1 LFIIGKVCL
10 FADSIYKTT
19 GNMKKVTGLVLII
32 LMAFIAVPAKSQ
44 LKFGVKGGLNISS
57 VHLNSDILKADNVTG
72 FQIGPMIET
81 TIPLI
86 GVGLDAAILY
96 SQKGMDVKSETGTST
111 NVKTDYIDV
120 PVNLKWKFGLPIIKG
135 YLAAGPYIG
144 FRVGGD
150 KFWEIPGSVVGQVKA
165 KNFSAG
171 LNFGAG
177 VELISHL
184 QVGINYGLGLTD
196 NYSAEKYDLNA
207 KNRGWSVTAAILF

>member
-1 LFIIGKVCL
+1 
-10 FADSIYKTT
+10 
-19 GNMKKVTGLVLII
+19 MKKVTGLVLII

-120 PVNLKWKFGLPIIKG
+120 SVNLKWKFGLPIIKG

>member
-1 LFIIGKVCL
+1 
-10 FADSIYKTT
+10 
-19 GNMKKVTGLVLII
+19 MKKVTGLVLII

-150 KFWEIPGSVVGQVKA
+150 KFWEIPGSVVRQVKA

>member
-1 LFIIGKVCL
+1 
-10 FADSIYKTT
+10 
-19 GNMKKVTGLVLII
+19 MKKVTGLVLII

-120 PVNLKWKFGLPIIKG
+120 PVNLKWKFGLPIVKG

-207 KNRGWSVTAAILF
+207 KNRGGSVTAAILF

>member
-1 LFIIGKVCL
+1 
-10 FADSIYKTT
+10 
-19 GNMKKVTGLVLII
+19 MKKVTGLVLII

-44 LKFGVKGGLNISS
+44 LKFGVTGGLNISS

>member
-1 LFIIGKVCL
+1 
-10 FADSIYKTT
+10 
-19 GNMKKVTGLVLII
+19 MKKVTGLVLII

-150 KFWEIPGSVVGQVKA
+150 KFWEIPGSVVQVKA

>member
-1 LFIIGKVCL
+1 
-10 FADSIYKTT
+10 
-19 GNMKKVTGLVLII
+19 MKKVTGLVLII

-150 KFWEIPGSVVGQVKA
+150 NFWEIPGSVVGQVKA

>member
-1 LFIIGKVCL
+1 
-10 FADSIYKTT
+10 
-19 GNMKKVTGLVLII
+19 MKKVTGLVLII

-96 SQKGMDVKSETGTST
+96 SQKGMDVKSGTGTST

>member
-1 LFIIGKVCL
+1 
-10 FADSIYKTT
+10 
-19 GNMKKVTGLVLII
+19 MKKVTGLLLIV
-32 LMAFIAVPAKSQ
+32 LMAIIAVPASAQ

-57 VHLNSDILKADNVTG
+57 VHFSSDLLKADNVTG

-96 SQKGMDVKSETGTST
+96 SQKGMDMKSGTGTST
-111 NVKTDYIDV
+111 SVKTDYIDV
-120 PVNLKWKFGLPIIKG
+120 PVNFKWKFGLPIVKA
-135 YLAAGPYIG
+135 YLSAGPYVG

-150 KFWEIPGSVVGQVKA
+150 KFWDVPGNVIGQVKA

-177 VELISHL
+177 VELIRHL
-184 QVGINYGLGLTD
+184 QVGFNYGLGLTD
-196 NYSAEKYDLNA
+196 NYSAEKIDLNA

>member
-1 LFIIGKVCL
+1 
-10 FADSIYKTT
+10 
-19 GNMKKVTGLVLII
+19 
-32 LMAFIAVPAKSQ
+32 
-44 LKFGVKGGLNISS
+44 
-57 VHLNSDILKADNVTG
+57 
-72 FQIGPMIET
+72 MIET

>member
-1 LFIIGKVCL
+1 
-10 FADSIYKTT
+10 
-19 GNMKKVTGLVLII
+19 
-32 LMAFIAVPAKSQ
+32 
-44 LKFGVKGGLNISS
+44 
-57 VHLNSDILKADNVTG
+57 
-72 FQIGPMIET
+72 MIET

-171 LNFGAG
+171 LNFG
-177 VELISHL
+177 
-184 QVGINYGLGLTD
+184 
-196 NYSAEKYDLNA
+196 YSAEKYDLNA

>member
-1 LFIIGKVCL
+1 
-10 FADSIYKTT
+10 
-19 GNMKKVTGLVLII
+19 MKKVTGLVLII
-32 LMAFIAVPAKSQ
+32 LMAFITVPAKSQ

>member
-1 LFIIGKVCL
+1 
-10 FADSIYKTT
+10 
-19 GNMKKVTGLVLII
+19 MKKVTGLVLII

-150 KFWEIPGSVVGQVKA
+150 KFWEIPRSVVGQVKA

>member
-1 LFIIGKVCL
+1 
-10 FADSIYKTT
+10 
-19 GNMKKVTGLVLII
+19 MKKVTGLVLII

-81 TIPLI
+81 TISLI

>member
-1 LFIIGKVCL
+1 
-10 FADSIYKTT
+10 
-19 GNMKKVTGLVLII
+19 MKKVTGLVLII

-72 FQIGPMIET
+72 FQIGPMLET

-150 KFWEIPGSVVGQVKA
+150 KFWEIPGTVVGQVKA

>member
-1 LFIIGKVCL
+1 
-10 FADSIYKTT
+10 
-19 GNMKKVTGLVLII
+19 MKKVTGLVLII

-135 YLAAGPYIG
+135 
-144 FRVGGD
+144 
-150 KFWEIPGSVVGQVKA
+150 
-165 KNFSAG
+165 
-171 LNFGAG
+171 
-177 VELISHL
+177 
-184 QVGINYGLGLTD
+184 
-196 NYSAEKYDLNA
+196 
-207 KNRGWSVTAAILF
+207 

>member
-1 LFIIGKVCL
+1 
-10 FADSIYKTT
+10 
-19 GNMKKVTGLVLII
+19 MKKVTGLVLII

-196 NYSAEKYDLNA
+196 YYSAEKYDLNA

>member
-1 LFIIGKVCL
+1 
-10 FADSIYKTT
+10 
-19 GNMKKVTGLVLII
+19 MKKVTGLVLII
-32 LMAFIAVPAKSQ
+32 LMAFIAVPVKSQ

>member
-1 LFIIGKVCL
+1 
-10 FADSIYKTT
+10 
-19 GNMKKVTGLVLII
+19 MKKVTGLVLII

-57 VHLNSDILKADNVTG
+57 VHLNSGILKADNVTG

>member
-1 LFIIGKVCL
+1 
-10 FADSIYKTT
+10 
-19 GNMKKVTGLVLII
+19 MKKVTGLVLII

-135 YLAAGPYIG
+135 YLAAGPYMG

>member
-1 LFIIGKVCL
+1 
-10 FADSIYKTT
+10 
-19 GNMKKVTGLVLII
+19 MKKVTGLVLII

-81 TIPLI
+81 TSPLI

-165 KNFSAG
+165 KDFSAG

-177 VELISHL
+177 VDLISHL

>member
-1 LFIIGKVCL
+1 
-10 FADSIYKTT
+10 
-19 GNMKKVTGLVLII
+19 MKKVTGLVLII

-207 KNRGWSVTAAILF
+207 KNCGWSVTAAILF